1 MSETNKLPVIRQDA
15 QIPIVVGTAI
25 VKRLQE
31 LAMSIISN
39 QKETEIDKLQELLNK
54 NITDFD
60 EPWMNDY
67 YTVMMLLNGIERKAV
82 ELGLVDNLDA
92 DDVVNQLDS

>member
-39 QKETEIDKLQELLNK
+39 KSEADIDSLQALLDK
-54 NITDFD
+54 NITEFD
-60 EPWMNDY
+60 EPWMNEY
-67 YTVMMLLNGIERKAV
+67 YTVMLLLNGIERKAV

-92 DDVVNQLDS
+92 DEVINQQDS